1 MINKKKSLLS
11 KNIGK
16 TRRSLRGRRG
26 KRESNHHFSR
36 IALKDNWVLESPGRM
51 K

>member
-1 MINKKKSLLS
+1 MISKNKILLS
-11 KNIGK
+11 KKIGK
-16 TRRSLRGRRG
+16 TRKSLRGSRG

-36 IALKDNWVLESPGRM
+36 ISLKDNHILESPGRL